1 MPQDLWNA
9 SLTWPTTGPWEAV
22 DQQSFLGASIRGFH
36 AQGGFGTTSSEL
48 TVELVVDEF
57 FQSDRTGLGAG
68 VDVYHNGVRDN
79 FRPPPAGS
87 PVFFT
92 FGKKRASINDAFKH
106 VIDNIYGTS
115 DSQGT
120 TPGHYNFS
128 YGGILQSYIETRGT
142 AGNPL
147 YTAKVVDPREILS
160 TVQVI
165 LNNYSGPV
173 YGQYNIIN
181 VYGYL
186 ESINSQSEAR
196 KNGGNPITR
205 TDNPTTGQYQ
215 ITGTDMWPSA
225 NASDPKQWYGF
236 RFSGIGSNASQYSA
250 GSQSLAPITGIG
262 FSRRSKL
269 GMPYH
274 RISTGLNSLF
284 GHYGGLPADIRGK
297 YFEGINFRGL
307 NYLVDLTG
315 LPLINAYYYM
325 DFDQINLLD
334 FCLEICDIANHDLYV
349 ELLPIIAHSAFNHL
363 GSPSPTS
370 PAAVIRCST
379 ISRKNPF
386 NLSAIKNYIDTFP
399 SDKIIATDV
408 GYELSNSVNDKFLVG
423 ANEVDMYYIDTSSD
437 RNFQQDNGE
446 QWKHNV
452 MLDQNVI
459 PYYGML
465 HNQAVTIPRGVN
477 SYQQIKL
484 DTTGLFANGVGN
496 YYVATEMELRAALV
510 SYECWVNFLMQ
521 YNDLFMEKVQDN
533 NIGDE
538 GTPQVTVPCCVFP
551 PITGENNFSG
561 GEPKNPCNPPYGYP
575 LYYHRATMLGV
586 PQAGLVGAV
595 GLNRRLLTTLGNIR
609 RSTKEDLKE
618 TTSAMWDYLSS
629 VDTSR
634 LSRSEK
640 AFYDRVSNAVKN
652 GTFMAVIDDCIN
664 QCNSIVANSA
674 NQYKENMKNVMKVYN
689 FLKGVASDCLG
700 KKFLVQIPQEKN
712 QSYSATTINTLS
724 GPYGFPN
731 NSKINPLNV
740 NYNPIA
746 KRYEYNYYPEPQG
759 GYYSYETSEFHGTNK
774 LIQYGLAPSDET
786 YLLLENGRIPCYVR
800 FNGSHTLSFEQLSKD
815 SYTQQKKAGTTS
827 WIPDYT
833 YAMENTSANRHN
845 LSNALSGHS
854 SAIDPSIAFVRCTI
868 DEKLYMPP
876 QKTQRSVGCFSYSNY
891 SSYSA
896 SHKPKKDYDRK
907 TGRDVDTYTST
918 QIYYPIR
925 SLSGSASVWD
935 FDFDYLFD
943 GTTPKSDPQKFKY
956 DTDHVYALI
965 TLPNRVVPSVQTRW
979 RDIKELSSHSL
990 KHQLLLDTVVNVD
1003 SCFSSFTGTAR
1014 TKYKS
1019 VTKTDEEIKS
1029 DNEFDAAVKKSM
1041 EGMTFAHSNK
1051 IRFVSPSPVYPDLVA
1066 LPLRSTERC
1075 YGPWASAYVTTDI
1088 IGGHIEFVKNE
1099 NLAPWNYT
1107 GYKYM
1112 DDAGRN
1118 IAELSS
1124 TSQMTSE
1131 RGSITIADAPSGITL
1146 ASELSAR
1153 GPLVTSVSVDVDA
1166 TAGVKTVYRMDL
1178 FTASFGKLQKQK
1190 EDQIDKISRN
1200 KQKLDDERNALI
1212 RKGFGKNATDVRYNE
1227 VYKDMRNFR
1236 ADATRTEGTMAEN
1249 GMPASQTL
1257 VASVLDI
1264 NDGGSS
1270 YKDGETNTASAG
1282 GAGATRKI
1290 DAAMPNNEHFQT
1302 AGENLG
1308 SYPAL
1313 YAKQYWNSASANLT
1327 DIRTPASLEPNHNNM
1342 PSHYPRSNTANN
1354 ADYGDALDNTELT
1367 FWRN

>member
-1 MPQDLWNA
+1 MPDALWNE

-22 DQQSFLGASIRGFH
+22 DQQSFLGASIRSFH

-57 FQSDRTGLGAG
+57 FESDATGLGAG
-68 VDVYHNGVRDN
+68 VDVYHNGTRDD

-92 FGKKRASINDAFKH
+92 FGKKRASINNAFKH
-106 VIDNIYGTS
+106 VIDKIYGTS
-115 DSQGT
+115 DANES
-120 TPGHYNFS
+120 TPGYYNFS

-142 AGNPL
+142 GGNPL
-147 YTAKVVDPREILS
+147 YTAKIMDPREILS
-160 TVQVI
+160 TVQII
-165 LNNYSGPV
+165 LNNYSGPI
-173 YGQYNIIN
+173 YRQYNIIN

-186 ESINSQSEAR
+186 ESINNQSEVR
-196 KNGGNPITR
+196 KRAGDPITR
-205 TDNPTTGQYQ
+205 TDNPTTGAYS
-215 ITGTDMWPSA
+215 ISGSDMWPSA
-225 NASDPKQWYGF
+225 DVNNPASWYGF
-236 RFSGIGSNASQYSA
+236 RFSSVGSNASRYGS
-250 GSQSLAPITGIG
+250 GSQFLAPITGVG

-274 RISTGLNSLF
+274 RISTALNSLF
-284 GHYGGLPADIRGK
+284 GHYGRLPSDIEDVFFR
-297 YFEGINFRGL
+297 GINFRGL
-307 NYLVDLTG
+307 NYLVDLSG

-334 FCLEICDIANHDLYV
+334 FCLEICDIANYDLYV
-349 ELLPIIAHSAFNHL
+349 ELLPIISHSAFSRF
-363 GSPSPTS
+363 GSPTATS

-423 ANEVDMYYIDTSSD
+423 ANEVDMLYINTYGD
-437 RNFQQDNGE
+437 RGFQHDNGE

-452 MLDQNVI
+452 MLDQQVI

-521 YNDLFMEKVQDN
+521 YNDIFMEPVEDN

-538 GTPQVTVPCCVFP
+538 GAPQVTVPCCVFP
-551 PITGENNFSG
+551 PILHENTFSFN
-561 GEPKNPCNPPYGYP
+561 EPKNPCNPPYGYP

-595 GLNRRLLTTLGNIR
+595 GLNRRLLTTLGNIK
-609 RSTKEDLKE
+609 RSTKEDMKE

-634 LSRSEK
+634 LSKAEK
-640 AFYDRVSNAVKN
+640 TFYDTISNAVKN
-652 GTFMAVIDDCIN
+652 GTFAAVIDDCIN
-664 QCNSIVANSA
+664 QCSSIVANSA
-674 NQYKENMKNVMKVYN
+674 NRYKDNMKNVMKVYN

-712 QSYSATTINTLS
+712 TNYSLSTINNTS
-724 GPYGFPN
+724 GPYGFPDSN
-731 NSKINPLNV
+731 KINPLDV

-759 GYYSYETSEFHGTNK
+759 GYYSYEISEFTGTNK
-774 LIQYGLAPSDET
+774 LVQYGLAPSDET

-815 SYTQQKKAGTTS
+815 SYTQQKKGGTTS

-833 YAMENTSANRHN
+833 YAMENTSASRHN
-845 LSNALSGHS
+845 LSNALSGHEPDS
-854 SAIDPSIAFVRCTI
+854 DPSIAFVRCTI

-876 QKTQRSVGCFSYSNY
+876 QKRQRSIRCFRYTDYGSYY
-891 SSYSA
+891 ASS
-896 SHKPKKDYDRK
+896 KPEKDYDK
-907 TGRDVDTYTST
+907 ETGKDIDKIGSQT
-918 QIYYPIR
+918 IYYPLR
-925 SLSGSASVWD
+925 SLGGSASVWD
-935 FDFDYLFD
+935 FDLNYLFD
-943 GTTPKSDPQKFKY
+943 GTNMKPNPDKFKF
-956 DTDHVYALI
+956 DENHVYALI
-965 TLPNRVVPSVQTRW
+965 TLPNRVIPSVQTRW

-1003 SCFSSFTGTAR
+1003 SCFSSFTGMAR

-1075 YGPWASAYVTTDI
+1075 YGPWASSYETDDI
-1088 IGGHIEFVKNE
+1088 IGGHIEFIKNE
-1099 NLAPWNYT
+1099 NLAPWNYS
-1107 GYKYM
+1107 GYSYM
-1112 DDAGRN
+1112 DAAGKN
-1118 IAELSS
+1118 IALLSS

-1153 GPLVTSVSVDVDA
+1153 GPLVTSVSVNVDA

-1190 EDQIDKISRN
+1190 EDHINKISRN

-1212 RKGFGKNATDVRYNE
+1212 RKGLGKNSTDVRYNE

-1236 ADATRTEGTMAEN
+1236 ADSTRTEGTMADN
-1249 GMPASQTL
+1249 GMPAAQTL
-1257 VASVLDI
+1257 IASVLDVTEWSSNT
-1264 NDGGSS
+1264 NDGDQNASS
-1270 YKDGETNTASAG
+1270 YGKT
-1282 GAGATRKI
+1282 TRKI
-1290 DAAMPNNEHFQT
+1290 DCAMPSNENFQT

-1313 YAKQYWNSASANLT
+1313 YAKQYWNSASANIT
-1327 DIRTPASLEPNHNNM
+1327 DIRNPASLEPFHNNM
-1342 PSHYPRSNTANN
+1342 PSQYPRSNMANN
-1354 ADYGDALDNTELT
+1354 LDYGDELDNTKLT